1 MDGELIGA
9 DETYESL
16 ELEDQD
22 LFECEV
28 LQNSVDTV
36 TIADTDTSADTI
48 TVHVEDQAG
57 DETDFIMNITM
68 KMAKLFKTYA
78 TIRGIQGKTDLHF
91 RENPKQCV
99 KPSPTNLISL
109 FLCDPIDLL
118 LHLALLFFIF
128 HFILLCSR
136 LILFHYKQNVI
147 IQNVYLI

>member
-22 LFECEV
+22 LIDCEV

-36 TIADTDTSADTI
+36 TIAGTDTSADTI
-48 TVHVEDQAG
+48 TVRVEDQAG
-57 DETDFIMNITM
+57 DEIDFIMNITM

-109 FLCDPIDLL
+109 FLCDLIDLL
-118 LHLALLFFIF
+118 FHLALLFFIF
-128 HFILLCSR
+128 HN
-136 LILFHYKQNVI
+136 KNVI
-147 IQNVYLI
+147 IQNV

>member
-22 LFECEV
+22 LIDCEV

-36 TIADTDTSADTI
+36 TIAGTDTSADTI
-48 TVHVEDQAG
+48 TVRVEDQAG

-136 LILFHYKQNVI
+136 LILSPLQTKILLFKMYI
-147 IQNVYLI
+147 